1 MSAARAATGLPAL
14 RKDFMYDAYQAAEAR
29 AWGADCILIIMA
41 SVEDGQARELEDAA
55 MGWGMDVL
63 VEVHDEAE
71 LDRAMALRSSLL
83 GINNRDLRTFVTD
96 VDVSR
101 RLARRV
107 PADRL
112 VISESGLNTAEDL
125 AALAADG
132 VRAFLIGESLM
143 RQPDVEA
150 ATRALLADPL
160 RKAV

>member
-1 MSAARAATGLPAL
+1 
-14 RKDFMYDAYQAAEAR
+14 
-29 AWGADCILIIMA
+29 MA
-41 SVEDGQARELEDAA
+41 SVEDTQAKELEDAA
-55 MGWGMDVL
+55 FGWGMDVL

-71 LDRAMALRSSLL
+71 LERAMAHLRSPLL

-96 VDVSR
+96 VDVTR
-101 RLARRV
+101 RLSRRV

-112 VISESGLNTAEDL
+112 VISESGLNTAGDL

-143 RQPDVEA
+143 RQADVEA

-160 RKAV
+160 RRAV